1 MNTSLPVL
9 FVSHGAP
16 MFAIEPGQAGEQ
28 LAKLGRELTQPRAI
42 VVISPHWMTRG
53 EVCVTASPH
62 PETIHDFG
70 GFPDALYELQY
81 PAPGA
86 PPLAQEIVDLLN
98 DAGWKARLDARRG
111 LDHGAWVPLLYLAP
125 EASTPVIQVS
135 MPMPIDTHSALRL
148 GQALKPLRDMNVLIV
163 ASGSLTHNLY
173 EFRGAS
179 THGEAYVKQFAAWT
193 AQALTAGDTAQVLDY
208 RRLAPAAERAHP
220 TDEHFLPLLIAL
232 GAAGKPTRHGF
243 WRVASPTVY
252 WRWTVIFSTRWH
264 KRAPSRLS
272 STEAMPTMR
281 DTTFSDPAREP
292 GTGLIFRKAC
302 TATAPKGRL
311 ILLHGVGSNEANLAS
326 LAASLP
332 EELEVILLR
341 GPLQLSP
348 QGFAWFQVTFT
359 NDGPRTMKCRRRRA
373 VNFSCASLMPSPRC
387 RL

>member
-232 GAAGKPTRHGF
+232 GAAGETYQTRVLEGGITYGVLAMDSYLFNSVAKARTEPTQFNRG
-243 WRVASPTVY
+243 
-252 WRWTVIFSTRWH
+252 
-264 KRAPSRLS
+264 
-272 STEAMPTMR
+272 
-281 DTTFSDPAREP
+281 
-292 GTGLIFRKAC
+292 
-302 TATAPKGRL
+302 
-311 ILLHGVGSNEANLAS
+311 NANNA
-326 LAASLP
+326 
-332 EELEVILLR
+332 
-341 GPLQLSP
+341 
-348 QGFAWFQVTFT
+348 
-359 NDGPRTMKCRRRRA
+359 
-373 VNFSCASLMPSPRC
+373 
-387 RL
+387 